1 MAENS
6 RQSKFETAVVNCL
19 NSAKNDLITSGLD
32 FWATKDAIDELKRL
46 VPMVSGKYL
55 GKYGEEQK
63 FQILEGSPMIS
74 RIAQRWYKTFMRR
87 MIAKCGVRNP
97 WKVVVSEYLS
107 MDLFKIIQQ
116 IVARSSYGVIC
127 KSTKKRVTIV
137 FSLEAR
143 IRSVLCELMDRKIR
157 QNDFL
162 KRSAAGK
169 RKVEA
174 IVNSDKQFGITY
186 CMVKEEITFD
196 FYYGLWN
203 QHGWPQHL

>member
-6 RQSKFETAVVNCL
+6 RENMFETVVVNCL
-19 NSAKNDLITSGLD
+19 NSAKKDLIKSSMD

-46 VPMVSGKYL
+46 VPLVSSNYF

-63 FQILEGSPMIS
+63 FQILEGFPMIS
-74 RIAQRWYKTFMRR
+74 RIAQRCYKTFMRR

-97 WKVVVSEYLS
+97 WRVLFSEYLS
-107 MDLFKIIQQ
+107 VDLFKIIQQ

-127 KSTKKRVTIV
+127 KSTKNRVTIV
-137 FSLEAR
+137 FSNEAR
-143 IRSVLCELMDRKIR
+143 IRNVLCELVDYKIP
-157 QNDFL
+157 QKDFL

-174 IVNSDKQFGITY
+174 IVNSEKQFGITF
-186 CMVKEEITFD
+186 CPAKEEITFD
-196 FYYGLWN
+196 FYYVLWN
-203 QHGWPQHL
+203 QYGWPQHV